1 MIPIINDTKV
11 IKFGS
16 ILLLSRLKIINKIPK
31 W

>member
-1 MIPIINDTKV
+1 MIQNINDTKV

-16 ILLLSRLKIINKIPK
+16 ILLLSRLNLKNKIPK